1 MKKRNL
7 KPVMENVKRRWTRQ
21 IVQEKGYTQTTAIW
35 MVERIEELIDWMQYG
50 YAVIAY
56 RRAIDGEFQFVK
68 ATLIYY
74 KHDFKRE
81 YEASKVQ
88 EVYLIEN

>member
-35 MVERIEELIDWMQYG
+35 MVERIE
-50 YAVIAY
+50 
-56 RRAIDGEFQFVK
+56 
-68 ATLIYY
+68 
-74 KHDFKRE
+74 
-81 YEASKVQ
+81 
-88 EVYLIEN
+88 

>member
-56 RRAIDGEFQFVK
+56 RRG
-68 ATLIYY
+68 Y
-74 KHDFKRE
+74 
-81 YEASKVQ
+81 
-88 EVYLIEN
+88 

>member
-35 MVERIEELIDWMQYG
+35 MVERIEELIDMDAIWVCGDCLPQG
-50 YAVIAY
+50 Y
-56 RRAIDGEFQFVK
+56 
-68 ATLIYY
+68 
-74 KHDFKRE
+74 
-81 YEASKVQ
+81 
-88 EVYLIEN
+88 